1 MEDVTMKKNYKK
13 ITKLTNALDP
23 ATTTAKDWGF
33 APVPGKGGK
42 TTNTEIPEWAFHR
55 AIEEKSGDAV

>member
-1 MEDVTMKKNYKK
+1 MKKNYKK
-13 ITKLTNALDP
+13 ITKLTNSIESAS
-23 ATTTAKDWGF
+23 TTAKDWGF

-42 TTNTEIPEWAFHR
+42 TTNTASPEWASYR